1 VPHRRHLA
9 LIDALAAVAPG
20 TPLREGLDRIL
31 QGSRGALI
39 VISDGPEVLAICS
52 GGFLLDAE
60 FSPQR
65 LSEVAKMDGAI
76 ILAADASRIAR
87 ANVHLVPNPNVPT
100 SETGTRHRTAER
112 VARSIGVPV
121 VSVSEDMSSIAVYY
135 GDVKHPLESSPRLL
149 NRANQALQT
158 LERYKNR
165 LDSVSGTLSALEV
178 EDLVTVREVITV
190 LQRTEMVRRIAEEI
204 RGYIIELGT
213 DGRLV
218 RLQLEELMGGVDDDR
233 RLVIQDYFHGDG
245 DWNLGEAMNALANL
259 GTEELL
265 DIRSVTSAVL
275 RLPPEASDMDMGLS
289 PRGYR
294 LLAKIPRL
302 PDVVMDRIVQHFG
315 TLQKILRATVD
326 DLDQVDGVGETR
338 ARAIKEGLS
347 RLAETSI
354 LDRYG

>member
-1 VPHRRHLA
+1 M
-9 LIDALAAVAPG
+9 APG

-39 VISDGPEVLAICS
+39 VIGDGPEVLAICS

-76 ILAADASRIAR
+76 ILAADSSRIAR

-233 RLVIQDYFHGDG
+233 RLVIQDYFQGDAE
-245 DWNLGEAMNALANL
+245 WNLSEAMNALAELN
-259 GTEELL
+259 TEELL

-275 RLPPEASDMDMGLS
+275 RLPPETSDMDMGLS

-302 PDVVMDRIVQHFG
+302 PDVVMDRIVAHFG

-326 DLDQVDGVGETR
+326 DLDQVEGVGETR